1 MVYII
6 WKRAWKCNPT
16 FLAVCL
22 FCDERCSIMIS
33 QTWQNKRREN
43 KIMEEKEKQLTDAE
57 LDKVSGGEEIPHDA
71 EEEVEK
77 KKKR

>member
-1 MVYII
+1 
-6 WKRAWKCNPT
+6 
-16 FLAVCL
+16 
-22 FCDERCSIMIS
+22 MIS

-77 KKKR
+77 KKKG

>member
-1 MVYII
+1 
-6 WKRAWKCNPT
+6 
-16 FLAVCL
+16 
-22 FCDERCSIMIS
+22 MIS

-57 LDKVSGGEEIPHDA
+57 LDKVSGGEEIPPDA

-77 KKKR
+77 KKKG